1 VRRHTHLQA
10 PIAVELC
17 LAHDIEV
24 EQDVIIVVLH
34 LIQPNPKDRGEVV
47 SNAGTKKYRTHGGT
61 IVALFV
67 CVRSNIARRATA
79 KSADLSS
86 RINAS
91 TEWHT
96 LARYRSEGVPGR
108 LRPWRKIM
116 CQDKP
121 EQAIDEICP
130 PTIASSS

>member
-1 VRRHTHLQA
+1 LRRHTHLQT

-34 LIQPNPKDRGEVV
+34 LVQPNPKDRDKDVF
-47 SNAGTKKYRTHGGT
+47 NAGTKKYRTHGGM
-61 IVALFV
+61 IVVLFV
-67 CVRSNIARRATA
+67 CVRSNIARFATA
-79 KSADLSS
+79 KSVDLSS

-91 TEWHT
+91 TEW
-96 LARYRSEGVPGR
+96 LAPSRYRSEGVPGR

-116 CQDKP
+116 CLDKP

-130 PTIASSS
+130 PTIASSL